1 VNEIERFGAMAHVY
15 STFESRSHIDDQ
27 KPIARSM
34 KSFELLNSGNRWYI
48 VEVYWD
54 WERPGNH
61 IPERYLHDRVK

>member
-1 VNEIERFGAMAHVY
+1 MNEIERFGAMAHVY
-15 STFESRSHIDDQ
+15 STFESHSHIDDQ

-54 WERPGNH
+54 WPGNH
-61 IPERYLHDRVK
+61 IPERYPA

>member
-1 VNEIERFGAMAHVY
+1 MAHVY
-15 STFESRSHIDDQ
+15 STFESHSHIDDQ

-54 WERPGNH
+54 WPGNH
-61 IPERYLHDRVK
+61 IPERYPA